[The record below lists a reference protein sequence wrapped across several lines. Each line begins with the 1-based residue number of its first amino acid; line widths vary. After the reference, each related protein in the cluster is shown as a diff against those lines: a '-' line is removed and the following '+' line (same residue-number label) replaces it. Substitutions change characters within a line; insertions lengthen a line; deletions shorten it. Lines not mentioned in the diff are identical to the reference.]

1 MLGILT
7 ALTAGGLS
15 LFASA
20 YPDGLEWSMERTAGT
35 AELERDGGV
44 SEAAAG
50 LQEATAFL
58 PDYDFKAGE
67 GNGTGVSGI
76 VGALLT
82 CALAGIA
89 GIGAAALKKRH

>member
-1 MLGILT
+1 
-7 ALTAGGLS
+7 
-15 LFASA
+15 
-20 YPDGLEWSMERTAGT
+20 MERTAGT
-35 AELERDGGV
+35 AELEREGGV
-44 SEAAAG
+44 YEAAAG

-67 GNGTGVSGI
+67 GNGTSVSGI

-89 GIGAAALKKRH
+89 GIGATVLKKRH